1 MSCLEALC
9 TRLSCVEVHCHSVIS
24 ECQVTT
30 DTVNWTVSGSCRVQE
45 AFSSDNVYSCSWTL
59 SDQIS
64 GSLSEDRERCLFT
77 QQLPKVVDKY
87 TYNVSVFPPAT
98 SESPQTIEI
107 ASPGD
112 LSIFCPRVVLLGS
125 SFVVACET
133 ETAGSPSAIVRL
145 EGEKDR
151 QKVIRSV
158 PRSANG
164 TQFRCHVTWGG
175 DTNSTSYYTL
185 LVALYKPSIDG
196 PDIVSIRSSSPSNS
210 ANTSLVCSAS
220 EAYPAVIYSWQGA
233 CAEVT
238 TSVDGSTCLVSRPIS
253 DTDVITCTAVNSL
266 FDISVTTSYSPGL
279 TGTHSLIAAAVGGAA
294 AGVIILTA
302 VIVVVVL
309 YILRK
314 RKDAMYASTTMGREE
329 PHPYMDLEMRGQ
341 GHCETAPTSSD
352 LH

>member
-1 MSCLEALC
+1 MGGSS
-9 TRLSCVEVHCHSVIS
+9 RF
-24 ECQVTT
+24 
-30 DTVNWTVSGSCRVQE
+30 SG
-45 AFSSDNVYSCSWTL
+45 
-59 SDQIS
+59 
-64 GSLSEDRERCLFT
+64 
-77 QQLPKVVDKY
+77 P
-87 TYNVSVFPPAT
+87 
-98 SESPQTIEI
+98 

-185 LVALYKPSIDG
+185 LVACKGLWIDICVLPHRHLLTPVYKPSIDG

-279 TGTHSLIAAAVGGAA
+279 TGGCNVRQHHYGQRRAASLHGPRDERSSRQNEDMSSSRVSPDLLTVDYRQVPGCEQNGDDGSYNHS
-294 AGVIILTA
+294 
-302 VIVVVVL
+302 
-309 YILRK
+309 
-314 RKDAMYASTTMGREE
+314 DST
-329 PHPYMDLEMRGQ
+329 
-341 GHCETAPTSSD
+341 SD
-352 LH
+352 DRSDDS